1 MYIVDRTYCYTL
13 SHSSKGKESGMLL
26 YDINN
31 YLSEEDKDTHFT
43 LDNVQ
48 VGINGVLDWNIEY
61 SRLSYLKNFN

>member
-43 LDNVQ
+43 LDNV
-48 VGINGVLDWNIEY
+48 
-61 SRLSYLKNFN
+61 